1 MYNAVL
7 LSRVQQSDTGLP
19 WWISGR
25 ESTCQC
31 RRHRFDPLVG
41 KILWIRKWQPTPVFL
56 PGKIPWTEEPGSL
69 QSKESQRIRH
79 NFMNKQQL
87 YIYISTIFL
96 YLYIFVFKGKHL
108 FIHRLRRSLPQLS
121 SLSADSHGSLSQSFG

>member
-7 LSRVQQSDTGLP
+7 VSRVQQSDTGLP

-31 RRHRFDPLVG
+31 RRHRFDPWVG

-69 QSKESQRIRH
+69 QSKESQRISH

-87 YIYISTIFL
+87 YI
-96 YLYIFVFKGKHL
+96 YIFVFKGKHL